1 MFDEYEKWLYGT
13 LEIIRE
19 QRGLGNYR
27 WAKAI
32 RNSLEG
38 VHKLY
43 TDVKTYQNR
52 HTNPRTWK
60 DHNRHTMFL
69 E

>member
-1 MFDEYEKWLYGT
+1 LNGT
-13 LEIIRE
+13 LEIIHK
-19 QRGLGNYR
+19 QRTFGNYR

-32 RNSLEG
+32 RNSLEV

-43 TDVKTYQNR
+43 SDVKTYQNCN
-52 HTNPRTWK
+52 TNPRTWK
-60 DHNRHTMFL
+60 DFNKHTIFL